1 MHNHV
6 FLLEEVSPTGSA
18 NFKNF
23 GFLQKDISFL
33 VSESDDSPLSA
44 ASKMGTCDS
53 IVRER

>member
-23 GFLQKDISFL
+23 GSLQKDISFL